1 MYSKSI
7 SMNFISLQRIYKML
21 IMVIFKDLTQEERE
35 KFAEKK
41 AQVHSYIGKHK
52 DVKKVIVKY

>member
-1 MYSKSI
+1 
-7 SMNFISLQRIYKML
+7 ML